1 MRFNGKKYQEIIQGK
16 GLTPEAV
23 CTRTGLHITSL
34 NFILENGF
42 ASEEAMERLAAAAG
56 AELGALIV
64 PDITGTSENTIE
76 FEKDCQRATV
86 TFSQGRFKTRIRKLA
101 EKRPEDCQIIA
112 ENQDGSLCAHIP
124 VGWIRIN
131 PSVELSDA
139 QVEARRRN
147 ILNVQRV
154 LRENR

>member
-1 MRFNGKKYQEIIQGK
+1 
-16 GLTPEAV
+16 
-23 CTRTGLHITSL
+23 
-34 NFILENGF
+34 
-42 ASEEAMERLAAAAG
+42 MERLAAAAG

-64 PDITGTSENTIE
+64 PDITGTSENAIE

-101 EKRPEDCQIIA
+101 EKKPEDCQIIA

-131 PSVELSDA
+131 PPKELSEKQRA
-139 QVEARRRN
+139 AGLRN
-147 ILNVQRV
+147 ISKSADTAW
-154 LRENR
+154 

>member
-1 MRFNGKKYQEIIQGK
+1 MRFNGKKYQEIMQEK
-16 GLTPEAV
+16 GLTPETV

-34 NFILENGF
+34 NFILANGF
-42 ASEEAMERLAAAAG
+42 VSEEAMERLAAAAG
-56 AELGALIV
+56 VELGTLIV

-76 FEKDCQRATV
+76 FEKDCQCATV

-101 EKRPEDCQIIA
+101 EKKPEDCQIIA